1 MLIVYIFLYLIAAY
15 AVFMFSLFALGKM
28 LFPKVDDSE
37 EKVQGERAR
46 RVHLSKRLSHRMA
59 GRNGRLAY

>member
-1 MLIVYIFLYLIAAY
+1 MLFIYIFLYLVAAY
-15 AVFMFSLFALGKM
+15 AVFLIILFALAKM
-28 LFPKVDDSE
+28 LFPKQEEND

-46 RVHLSKRLSHRMA
+46 RVHLSKRLSYRMA